1 MAITCD
7 TLDEAIKQAE
17 RMSALLNKP
26 YCVVTYKEK
35 YRAVQRVNH
44 IYKLRVVWQNW
55 QPIERYR
62 VPVANTATN
71 KMIAERKSRVEAAKL
86 LGILPRQLDTVCKKY
101 GWERPGKGVKIY
113 VEHLRKAM
121 LTMTASDYAAEI
133 GVYQERIYKLCKQH
147 NITRHVTRP
156 RGSRKNG
163 N

>member
-17 RMSALLNKP
+17 RMSAVLNKP
-26 YCVVTYKEK
+26 YCVVTHKGK

-44 IYKLRVVWQNW
+44 RYKHRVVWQNW

-62 VPVANTATN
+62 VPVANTPMN
-71 KMIAERKSRVEAAKL
+71 KMIVERKSRVEAAKL
-86 LGILPRQLDTVCKKY
+86 LGILPRQLDTVRKKY
-101 GWERPGKGVKIY
+101 GWKSPEKGVKVDIN
-113 VEHLRKAM
+113 HLRKAM
-121 LTMTASDYAAEI
+121 LTMTASDYAAVI
-133 GVYQERIYKLCKQH
+133 GVFSSRIYKLCKQH

>member
-7 TLDEAIKQAE
+7 TLDEAIKQSE
-17 RMSALLNKP
+17 RMSAVLNKP
-26 YCVVTYKEK
+26 YCVVTHKGK

-44 IYKLRVVWQNW
+44 RYKHRVVWQNW

-62 VPVANTATN
+62 VPVANTPMN
-71 KMIAERKSRVEAAKL
+71 KMIVERKSRVEAAKL
-86 LGILPRQLDTVCKKY
+86 LGILPRQLDTVRKKY
-101 GWERPGKGVKIY
+101 GWKSPEKGVKVDIN
-113 VEHLRKAM
+113 HLRKAM
-121 LTMTASDYAAEI
+121 LIMTASDYAAVI
-133 GVYQERIYKLCKQH
+133 GVFSSRIYKLCKQH